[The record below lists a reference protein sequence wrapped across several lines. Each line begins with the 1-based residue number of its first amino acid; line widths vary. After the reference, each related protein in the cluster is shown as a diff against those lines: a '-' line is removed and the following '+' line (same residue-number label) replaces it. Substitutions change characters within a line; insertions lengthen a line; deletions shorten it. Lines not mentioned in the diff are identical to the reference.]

1 MSSNLKPVLL
11 KVDGLSKSFGA
22 VRAVDGI
29 NMTITTGEIVG
40 LIGPNGCGK
49 STTIDCVTGFAR
61 PSGGRIMFAGK
72 DLTGLKPDRIA
83 AAGLLRT
90 FQNVRVY
97 DRLTLVE
104 NLAIARQSHDRL
116 AWWQSYLGTSATRA
130 CEEKARERGRELV
143 DIIGL
148 TRLADMPAGFLS
160 YGQKKLLALAMTL
173 MADPE
178 LVILDEPLAGVNP
191 TVIRRVAELILKL
204 NREGITFLIVEH
216 NVQFIM
222 QQCHRVIVMEQGR
235 QLANGPPNLIWE
247 DDRVLQAYL
256 GSADR
261 VAKELAFHA

>member
-1 MSSNLKPVLL
+1 
-11 KVDGLSKSFGA
+11 
-22 VRAVDGI
+22 
-29 NMTITTGEIVG
+29 
-40 LIGPNGCGK
+40 
-49 STTIDCVTGFAR
+49 
-61 PSGGRIMFAGK
+61 MFAGK

-204 NREGITFLIVEH
+204 NREGITF
-216 NVQFIM
+216 
-222 QQCHRVIVMEQGR
+222 
-235 QLANGPPNLIWE
+235 
-247 DDRVLQAYL
+247 
-256 GSADR
+256 
-261 VAKELAFHA
+261 